1 MQNLKNKFFI
11 FTFYNIINKNMINFI
26 YVFFL
31 SYLFTLF
38 GFLLG
43 NSTKEEHKEI
53 KSKVLLFAE
62 VLFIFYYLIIV
73 NIFSENTILILI
85 LGVLFILHLIAK
97 YMLKMPDLQ
106 EFYYLLILAISLI
119 GFYKYSS
126 LNMYYIL
133 ILIVVIML
141 ENSMKTFI
149 LRKEI
154 YSLITY
160 AIVYFIYS
168 ILTISNIL

>member
-1 MQNLKNKFFI
+1 
-11 FTFYNIINKNMINFI
+11 
-26 YVFFL
+26 
-31 SYLFTLF
+31 
-38 GFLLG
+38 
-43 NSTKEEHKEI
+43 
-53 KSKVLLFAE
+53 
-62 VLFIFYYLIIV
+62 
-73 NIFSENTILILI
+73 
-85 LGVLFILHLIAK
+85 
-97 YMLKMPDLQ
+97 
-106 EFYYLLILAISLI
+106 
-119 GFYKYSS
+119 
-126 LNMYYIL
+126 MYYIL

>member
-1 MQNLKNKFFI
+1 
-11 FTFYNIINKNMINFI
+11 MINFI

-43 NSTKEEHKEI
+43 NATKEEHKEI
-53 KSKVLLFAE
+53 KTKVLLFSE
-62 VLFIFYYLIIV
+62 ILFIFYYLIIV
-73 NIFSENTILILI
+73 NLFSGNTILILI

-97 YMLKMPDLQ
+97 YILKSTDLQ

-119 GFYKYSS
+119 GFYKYSIS
-126 LNMYYIL
+126 NIYYIL
-133 ILIVVIML
+133 ILIIVILL
-141 ENSMKTFI
+141 ENSMKTFV

-168 ILTISNIL
+168 ILTISSIL